1 MGLLEKLIGRWR
13 LWRGYCP
20 ACNLDAPA
28 IDTCPVCHGFDSAA
42 PTTPWPPGHMQL
54 ELWRRKWLR
63 LDAQKH
69 EGQ

>member
-1 MGLLEKLIGRWR
+1 MRLLERLVGYWR

-28 IDTCPVCHGFDSAA
+28 IDTCPVCHGFESPA
-42 PTTPWPPGHMQL
+42 PRHPWPPGHLQL
-54 ELWRRKWLR
+54 ELWRRKWWR
-63 LDAQKH
+63 IDDQKH